1 MAGTMF
7 SMSCIPQM
15 ATLVSYPENRGK
27 WSSAGLVCISK
38 QSLPDDP
45 IGTTTVTFSGVK
57 AGTEIRVYLPNGTEV
72 AGVESCDANH
82 VLSWPVYA
90 SGSPNNVFRI
100 SLLSLNYKNE
110 DFDYTASVGHQSIP
124 IQPKPDK
131 WYSNP

>member
-1 MAGTMF
+1 MSSVPNGRLTF
-7 SMSCIPQM
+7 SGLS
-15 ATLVSYPENRGK
+15 RGK
-27 WSSAGLVCISK
+27 TIPLGTSGASFGVARW
-38 QSLPDDP
+38 PTDP
-45 IGTTTVTFSGVK
+45 VGQATVTFSGVK